1 MDYAR
6 LDFFEVERLPIDIY
20 FGLQRDAYI
29 FNLQQTE
36 SGRDYLEQCWIL
48 SQTEPD
54 RGAWREKFGKG
65 AEHGEH

>member
-6 LDFFEVERLPIDIY
+6 LNFFEVEHLPIDIY
-20 FGLQRDAYI
+20 LGLQRDAYI

-36 SGRDYLEQCWIL
+36 SGREYLEQCWIL

-54 RGAWREKFGKG
+54 RGALREKFGRGEKD
-65 AEHGEH
+65 GEH